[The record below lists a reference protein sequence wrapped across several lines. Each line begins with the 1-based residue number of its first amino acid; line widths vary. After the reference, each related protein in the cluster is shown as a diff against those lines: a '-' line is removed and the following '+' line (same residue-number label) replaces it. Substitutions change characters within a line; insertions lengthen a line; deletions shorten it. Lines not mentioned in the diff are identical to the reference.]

1 MTSNLG
7 SHHLQKMQSIG
18 FSDNSDTQTYT
29 DTKKKVME
37 SLKDFFKPEFL
48 NRLDDIVIFDTLPE
62 SVIKDIVVNQLSLVT
77 QRLVQKNITVSYS
90 KKLISHLAKKGF
102 DPQYGARPLK
112 RLIQNDILNQLAMQ
126 MIKKDVN
133 AGAKIIIDIDK
144 DEQVIIK
151 KKAVRSSVKIKK
163 TKIEN

>member
-1 MTSNLG
+1 
-7 SHHLQKMQSIG
+7 
-18 FSDNSDTQTYT
+18 
-29 DTKKKVME
+29 ME
-37 SLKDFFKPEFL
+37 SLKEFFKPEFL